1 MVVPRMPILGSDV
14 PEAAFDIAPVRSA
27 ADLEAT
33 VQLFKAYA
41 ASLAIDLAYQDFAA
55 ELAGMPGKY
64 APPAGELLLAR
75 DPQGRPSGCVGLRP
89 LATDGCCEIKR
100 LYVPP
105 AGRGRGLGA
114 RLLGAILKTEARIG
128 YREVL
133 LDTLPEMVE
142 AIALYRRLGFEV
154 IAPYYETPIA
164 GTTFMRQSLVD

>member
-1 MVVPRMPILGSDV
+1 MVLRILILASDV
-14 PEAAFDIAPVRSA
+14 PDAAFEITPVRSA

-33 VQLFKAYA
+33 VRLFEAYA

-55 ELAGMPGKY
+55 ELAAMPGKY

-75 DPQGRPSGCVGLRP
+75 DLQGRPSGCVGLRP
-89 LATDGCCEIKR
+89 LPPDGCCEIKR

-105 AGRGRGLGA
+105 AGRGRGLGK
-114 RLLGAILKTEARIG
+114 RLIDAILETAARIG
-128 YREVL
+128 YRDIL

-142 AIALYRRLGFEV
+142 AITLYRRSGFEV

-164 GTTFMRQSLVD
+164 GTTFMRRSLVD

>member
-1 MVVPRMPILGSDV
+1 MVVRCTLMLASDV
-14 PEAAFDIAPVRSA
+14 PDAAFDITPVRSA

-55 ELAGMPGKY
+55 ELAGLPGKY

-75 DPQGRPSGCVGLRP
+75 DLQGRPSGCVGLRP
-89 LATDGCCEIKR
+89 LASDGRCEIKR
-100 LYVPP
+100 LYVLP
-105 AGRGRGLGA
+105 AGRGRGLGK
-114 RLLGAILKTEARIG
+114 RLIDTILEAAARIG

-142 AIALYRRLGFEV
+142 AIDLYRRSGFEV
-154 IAPYYETPIA
+154 IAPYYETPVA
-164 GTTFMRQSLVD
+164 GTTFMRRSLVD

>member
-1 MVVPRMPILGSDV
+1 MPD
-14 PEAAFDIAPVRSA
+14 AAFEITPVRSA

-41 ASLAIDLAYQDFAA
+41 ASLTIDLAYQDFAA

-75 DPQGRPSGCVGLRP
+75 DLQGRPSGCVGLRP
-89 LATDGCCEIKR
+89 LPPDGCCEIKR

-105 AGRGRGLGA
+105 AGRGRGLGK
-114 RLLGAILKTEARIG
+114 RLIDAIIETAARIG
-128 YREVL
+128 YRDIL

-142 AIALYRRLGFEV
+142 AITLYRRSGFEV

-164 GTTFMRQSLVD
+164 GTTFMRRSLVD